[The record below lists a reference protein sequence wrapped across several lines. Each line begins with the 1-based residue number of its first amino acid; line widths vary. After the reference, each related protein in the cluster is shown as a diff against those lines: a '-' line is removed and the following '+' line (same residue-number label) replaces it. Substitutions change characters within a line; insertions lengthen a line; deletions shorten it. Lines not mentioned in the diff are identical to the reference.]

1 MLLPGEN
8 KCACGS
14 LSLLSASLLQPCL
27 PWVQRKVH
35 PVRYSKTIG
44 VVDVISKMRRK
55 GRSGKKTKAQIRE
68 PRHSGIL
75 GFPLLLVLD
84 SAKCVQRE
92 HFCQWFLPRKTLQ
105 HSLHKPVEKRDPDI
119 VLNLS
124 TSKVEIG
131 EFSL

>member
-1 MLLPGEN
+1 M
-8 KCACGS
+8 
-14 LSLLSASLLQPCL
+14 
-27 PWVQRKVH
+27 
-35 PVRYSKTIG
+35 RYSKTIG
-44 VVDVISKMRRK
+44 VVGVISKTRRK

-84 SAKCVQRE
+84 SVKCVQRD
-92 HFCQWFLPRKTLQ
+92 HFCKWFLPRKTLQ
-105 HSLHKPVEKRDPDI
+105 HSLHKPVEKRDPDT

-124 TSKVEIG
+124 TSKVERG